1 MLMNVDH
8 RFESP
13 RLRFSYELAGYSAR
27 HSTPELVTLLRLR
40 LGVPFYK
47 EAEEKAGTIF
57 LTNKDRASLNKVFD
71 KLQLEL
77 ASAKM

>member
-1 MLMNVDH
+1 
-8 RFESP
+8 
-13 RLRFSYELAGYSAR
+13 
-27 HSTPELVTLLRLR
+27 
-40 LGVPFYK
+40 LGVLFYK